1 MNVGGTV
8 ITQTNVVHNFSHPA
22 AAADDRCTNSR
33 REFSKGSQT
42 GDSLLRQFRERKDKS
57 CFVRD
62 RPQAYFLAC
71 EDKPSESNSN
81 GNANDDV
88 EKKKTPEGPVAKPRT
103 IGIVRCYQAR
113 EEAPLVKTR
122 VIDLETE
129 TLPEENNLQEALRK
143 HRPGERV
150 VAF

>member
-1 MNVGGTV
+1 MF
-8 ITQTNVVHNFSHPA
+8 QELEH
-22 AAADDRCTNSR
+22 
-33 REFSKGSQT
+33 
-42 GDSLLRQFRERKDKS
+42 
-57 CFVRD
+57 
-62 RPQAYFLAC
+62 
-71 EDKPSESNSN
+71 
-81 GNANDDV
+81 DV